1 ALPQLRLEAQELA
14 QALPLRAVLSPP
26 LEDRVEELLGARPR
40 IVAQD
45 RLDLAGERT
54 AFVDVACLELREGE
68 SVAHDAR
75 ITDSVELRPVE
86 SVLVP
91 HAADLAGCCKRT
103 PDGSRSAT
111 WCDSRGAD
119 DEMLKHFGG
128 ATRLKP
134 RRVPPESRRAGLLQQ
149 PAQAAADD

>member
-1 ALPQLRLEAQELA
+1 RPRERAHPRFVDARHAQDPALPQLRLEAQELA

-68 SVAHDAR
+68 SVAHVAR
-75 ITDSVELRPVE
+75 ITDSGELRPVE

-91 HAADLAGCCKRT
+91 HAARS
-103 PDGSRSAT
+103 SRLT
-111 WCDSRGAD
+111 GR
-119 DEMLKHFGG
+119 
-128 ATRLKP
+128 P
-134 RRVPPESRRAGLLQQ
+134 R
-149 PAQAAADD
+149 